1 VKRLLLLLPLLLF
14 VGCSGQTDPATN
26 VTATSAT
33 LNGHFSCKQGES
45 GTMWWRYK
53 RESDPWVET
62 AHVPWSCPP
71 GSAPGV
77 AISHQLSGLEPG
89 THYRYEIC
97 AQPGEAPLCTN
108 ANGLVDFDPNNPRE
122 PVDSFDTRQPPDTI
136 INDLILGEGHQV
148 YATFGAVP
156 RGGANSTIAF
166 ECKLDDGAFESC
178 ASPKTYDG
186 LSDGAHTFYVRASE
200 NGAAD
205 PTPATRDFTICC
217 VVPVDSPPTADA
229 GTDQTVNEFSVVTLD
244 GTGSSDPE
252 SEALT
257 YSWAKPMIV
266 TLTGANTAT
275 PTFTAP
281 QVSADTPL
289 TFALKICD
297 EANPASLCATDTVVV
312 TVLDVPLDTRR
323 LQTLKSRR

>member
-1 VKRLLLLLPLLLF
+1 MTYFWRWRKDTGPWQRSADF
-14 VGCSGQTDPATN
+14 VAPC
-26 VTATSAT
+26 
-33 LNGHFSCKQGES
+33 QGLANDYGAS
-45 GTMWWRYK
+45 Y
-53 RESDPWVET
+53 
-62 AHVPWSCPP
+62 
-71 GSAPGV
+71 
-77 AISHQLSGLEPG
+77 QLSGLGPDS
-89 THYRYEIC
+89 HYQFEACSKPADLVFC
-97 AQPGEAPLCTN
+97 AN
-108 ANGLVDFDPNNPRE
+108 ANGQLAPEVNGGPPE
-122 PVDSFDTRQPPDTI
+122 PIDSFDTLPLDPPDTVI
-136 INDLILGEGHQV
+136 DDVILGEGHQV
-148 YATFGAVP
+148 
-156 RGGANSTIAF
+156 IASFHAIARSPNTVISF

-217 VVPVDSPPTADA
+217 VVPVDNPPAADA

-289 TFALKICD
+289 TFALKVCD

-323 LQTLKSRR
+323 